1 MAMID
6 KVQQYIGTL
15 ANQDVASFK
24 IAYDNKVG
32 GLNDAFSMKLT
43 GGGNKNA
50 LTRAANGPNRNTRKN
65 MNSNRTRKEEEKFR
79 LSLLFSVVVLGSLTH
94 LRGVTPFIHSFMEL
108 LTVYKSTSYERIIVP
123 FMTLMEKSFTFMGSS
138 LLPKVKE
145 GIYLKMLNTLNGEDI
160 LTDPN
165 KVMAT
170 MTNLSK
176 VYVFMVSMM
185 APLLQKTYT
194 PSVEVIKPAELEPT
208 VRGILAVLNETF
220 KGKSGFTYMAIPG
233 NSVLMIPD
241 TGVPKP

>member
-6 KVQQYIGTL
+6 NVQQYIGTL

-24 IAYDNKVG
+24 IAYDKAG
-32 GLNDAFSMKLT
+32 GLNGAFTMKLT

-50 LTRAANGPNRNTRKN
+50 LTRANGNRNTRKN
-65 MNSNRTRKEEEKFR
+65 KNMNSDRTRKEEEKFR
-79 LSLLFSVVVLGSLTH
+79 LSLLFSIVVLGSLTH
-94 LRGVTPFIHSFMEL
+94 LRGITPFIHSFMEL
-108 LTVYKSTSYERIIVP
+108 LTVYKGTSYERIMVP
-123 FMTLMEKSFTFMGSS
+123 FMTLMEKSFTFMGST

-170 MTNLSK
+170 MTNVSK

-194 PSVEVIKPAELEPT
+194 PSVAVIKPAEIEPT
-208 VRGILAVLNETF
+208 VRDILSVLNDTF
-220 KGKSGFTYMAIPG
+220 KGKAGFTYMAIPG

-241 TGVPKP
+241 AGVPKP

>member
-1 MAMID
+1 MID
-6 KVQQYIGTL
+6 NVQQYIGTL

-24 IAYDNKVG
+24 IAYDKAG
-32 GLNDAFSMKLT
+32 GLNGAFTMKLT

-50 LTRAANGPNRNTRKN
+50 LTRANGNRNTRKN
-65 MNSNRTRKEEEKFR
+65 KNMNSDRTRKEEEKFR
-79 LSLLFSVVVLGSLTH
+79 LSLLFSIVVLGSLTH
-94 LRGVTPFIHSFMEL
+94 LRGITPFIHSFMEL
-108 LTVYKSTSYERIIVP
+108 LTVYKGTSYERIMVP
-123 FMTLMEKSFTFMGSS
+123 FMTLMEKSFTFMGST

-170 MTNLSK
+170 MTNVSK

-194 PSVEVIKPAELEPT
+194 PSVAVIKPAEIEPT
-208 VRGILAVLNETF
+208 VRDILSVLNDTF
-220 KGKSGFTYMAIPG
+220 KGKAGFTYMTIPG

-241 TGVPKP
+241 AGVPKP

>member
-6 KVQQYIGTL
+6 NVQQYIGTL
-15 ANQDVASFK
+15 ASQDVASFK
-24 IAYDNKVG
+24 IAYDKIG
-32 GLNDAFSMKLT
+32 GLNGAFTMKLT

-50 LTRAANGPNRNTRKN
+50 LTSPNRNTRKN
-65 MNSNRTRKEEEKFR
+65 KNMNSDRTRKEEEKFR
-79 LSLLFSVVVLGSLTH
+79 LSLLFSIVVLGSLTH
-94 LRGVTPFIHSFMEL
+94 LRGITPFIHSFMEL
-108 LTVYKSTSYERIIVP
+108 LTVYKSTSYERILVP
-123 FMTLMEKSFTFMGSS
+123 FMTLMEKSFTFMGST

-165 KVMAT
+165 KVIAT
-170 MTNLSK
+170 MTNVSK

-194 PSVEVIKPAELEPT
+194 PSVAVITPADIEPT
-208 VRGILAVLNETF
+208 VRDILKVLNETF

-241 TGVPKP
+241 AGVPKP